1 MDTILYILKI
11 DTDVSTEILGI
22 YDSRKLAEDSMK
34 RFKNSTCPKLSPYIE
49 SMRLNDDEW
58 REYY

>member
-11 DTDVSTEILGI
+11 DTNVSTEILGI

-34 RFKNSTCPKLSPYIE
+34 RFKNGTCYKLSPYIE

-58 REYY
+58 RDYY